1 MKKQWKGFTLG
12 VVLTLLIVSM
22 IGTVFAAYQRQATL
36 EYADIKIV
44 IDGETIN
51 PTDASGNTVEPFIID
66 GTTYLPIR
74 AIANALG
81 LDVAWDNDTKTATLT
96 SDSYIEPVD
105 PDSMTTG
112 QENALRSAQS
122 YLDIFSFSRQGLI
135 EQLIYEGY
143 SEDEATFAADNCG
156 ADWNEQAAKSAQS
169 YIDLMSFSRQGLIDQ
184 LLYEGFTQ
192 SQAEYGVKAVGY

>member
-81 LDVAWDNDTKTATLT
+81 LDVAWDNTTKTATLT
-96 SDSYIEPVD
+96 SDSYVGPVD

-122 YLDIFSFSRQGLI
+122 YLDIFAFSRQGLI

-169 YIDLMSFSRQGLIDQ
+169 YIELMAFSRQGLIEQ

-192 SQAEYGVKAVGY
+192 SQAEYGAKAVGY